1 MMEFWPENQG
11 QAHLYSRFGTV
22 PGRNCTHNY
31 HDRHQA
37 AHYPLYYGEQQD
49 HSRESNYWTVPG
61 SRTGGALHEY
71 SSWTDPEL
79 TASSSSSHFPFILDR
94 HTQHHQDLGDYQ
106 PYEARDR
113 EWTTA
118 QRATRDYERGFLREG
133 WQRRWEPCSPLHYKR
148 EVSAKRSD
156 SSYRELEAWAAR
168 YSHSLPRKRCIE
180 AELRGTSQ
188 GLVGSNRAPEK
199 DSRSGT
205 DAQVATLQHVRQSAN
220 IREPGL
226 WDRGSRQQATNYY
239 LPQGPAPDTSH
250 MMDTKENTGYQRRIF
265 SQPPGYIAPPP
276 YDSPH
281 KSSPVKHQSNTNW
294 EQDGKRQTYWSKPML
309 KNQLVDLQ
317 DKRKEEKEEFAKPDE
332 SKTCTQ
338 LEVLKHQIQEADAQC
353 EHMSSVQHPHE
364 VQTSKLIKETSS
376 QVIEGRKFRL
386 NKKTGGMTIFCLVS
400 RIAAATKSPS
410 FPPFASQTDIQSKE
424 TGEVSKAVRDAN
436 EMNKLADEVDFRAS
450 TLTEQPSASHV
461 EQKEAPTCTGKEMF
475 GDDLLNKVGTDDV
488 ESTGGRQ
495 LGQSEQPASVKF
507 PLWREP
513 SFTSRA
519 ESLST
524 GCLKLNSEEEET
536 DGVQNRHD
544 RGNVSSHPIDIEVR
558 RLDIKEDTEDNEG
571 LLVIDTTCV
580 VVKME
585 LIPSPKKEHVHYLG
599 SIAHDEDRPFNVE
612 TDVSSEVNYQLN
624 QDLTTDQKAQGD
636 PMQRNESPDTN
647 FSSTLLEKEEHKGES
662 EISLT
667 CMLSSPI
674 PERETLEE
682 RAERILGIP
691 LHDTITEQQPKDE
704 TPFLDSCIEE
714 QDEEAEPSPVK
725 EDIHDENK
733 QTPEDT
739 TDKQNSLE
747 VKDAVLLEDSED
759 ATDQANESVED
770 FAGSQEQVSDMP
782 EENDTDSQLAN
793 HVETSTKTEIP
804 MHETPGQEGT
814 RSGQCQ
820 EENQPVVDDQSSHR
834 SDFSDSSLPS
844 PSDLTSP
851 LNNSESNTDD
861 STLNTAAY
869 ITPHPETSSLPPS
882 PLQQMPS
889 PLVPDSFRSSTP
901 HIDYYL
907 SPPPPPLD
915 LTDQTAEAKS
925 TEDEEGE
932 TSHRI
937 EYEVDAK
944 SLTADTTEEVAS
956 QPQHEPDD
964 DEQMEQKLVTS
975 TEQDIDNI
983 LQQKLECVQEQS
995 VVCVKE
1001 SNTAEEQPPDEVSE
1015 DPTGLSVQAF
1025 ETDEETVSQV
1035 EVSLVQQQFD
1045 CGQEEDV
1052 SEDRSL
1058 KNPDGLLADFWEQTR
1073 SNNNATDLQME
1084 MKMLHDTEPSASDG
1098 EVSPLDGHS
1107 LPELP
1112 SPSQESPESDTQFVS
1127 LVDSVC
1133 PSPLNPEA
1141 AADIQQTAS
1150 APLHFDSLQFP
1161 SLSDSPPV
1169 LPPSSTPD
1177 FLPSHKEEL
1186 QYPKSLWDVVNRI
1199 RKHTAPDSENEE
1211 EEVSELWD
1219 PENVGE
1225 DFGCPDEEMVFDE
1238 AEQQE
1243 VELMDHKE
1251 LSGHADEDTL
1261 SCSSTS
1267 SHGSGD
1273 TVIVADEDEVEEMT
1287 LNVVT
1292 GSKTDDENEEFNAVE
1307 EELCCSGD
1315 VKDETIAEEDKD

>member
-11 QAHLYSRFGTV
+11 QSHLYSRFGTV

-49 HSRESNYWTVPG
+49 HSRESSYWTVPG

-94 HTQHHQDLGDYQ
+94 HTQHHQDLGHYQ
-106 PYEARDR
+106 PHESRDR

-118 QRATRDYERGFLREG
+118 QRASRDYERGFLREG
-133 WQRRWEPCSPLHYKR
+133 WQRRWEPCSPVHYKR

-168 YSHSLPRKRCIE
+168 YSHSLPRRRCIE
-180 AELRGTSQ
+180 AELKGTSQ
-188 GLVGSNRAPEK
+188 GLVGSSRAPEK

-205 DAQVATLQHVRQSAN
+205 DAQVAALQHVRQSAN

-239 LPQGPAPDTSH
+239 PPQAPAPDTSH
-250 MMDTKENTGYQRRIF
+250 MLDTKENTGYQRRIF

-281 KSSPVKHQSNTNW
+281 KSSPAMHQSNFNW
-294 EQDGKRQTYWSKPML
+294 EQDGKGQAFWSKPVL
-309 KNQLVDLQ
+309 KNQLADLKE
-317 DKRKEEKEEFAKPDE
+317 KRKEKDEFTKPDE

-353 EHMSSVQHPHE
+353 KRMSSVPPQE
-364 VQTSKLIKETSS
+364 VQTSKIIKETSS

-400 RIAAATKSPS
+400 RIAAATESPS
-410 FPPFASQTDIQSKE
+410 LPPFPSQTDIQSKE

-450 TLTEQPSASHV
+450 TLTEQPSDSHV
-461 EQKEAPTCTGKEMF
+461 EQKEAPTCTGKEML
-475 GDDLLNKVGTDDV
+475 GDVLLNKAGTDDV
-488 ESTGGRQ
+488 DSTGGKQ
-495 LGQSEQPASVKF
+495 LGQSEQPASVKY

-513 SFTSRA
+513 SFSSRT
-519 ESLST
+519 ESSST
-524 GCLKLNSEEEET
+524 GCLKLNSEEEEA

-558 RLDIKEDTEDNEG
+558 RLDIKEDTEDSEG

-585 LIPSPKKEHVHYLG
+585 LIPSPKKEHVHYFD
-599 SIAHDEDRPFNVE
+599 STAHDKDCPFNVQ

-624 QDLTTDQKAQGD
+624 QDLTTDQKAQAD

-647 FSSTLLEKEEHKGES
+647 VSSTLLEKEEHKGES
-662 EISLT
+662 EISFT
-667 CMLSSPI
+667 CMLPSPI

-691 LHDTITEQQPKDE
+691 LHDTITEQQPRDE
-704 TPFLDSCIEE
+704 TPFHDSCAEE
-714 QDEEAEPSPVK
+714 QDEEPSPMK
-725 EDIHDENK
+725 EDIHNENK
-733 QTPEDT
+733 QIPEDT
-739 TDKQNSLE
+739 TEKQNPLE
-747 VKDAVLLEDSED
+747 VEDAVLLEASED
-759 ATDQANESVED
+759 TTDQTNESVQD
-770 FAGSQEQVSDMP
+770 YAGSPEQVSDMP
-782 EENDTDSQLAN
+782 EENDTDSQLEK
-793 HVETSTKTEIP
+793 HIETSIETETL
-804 MHETPGQEGT
+804 MLESAGQEGT
-814 RSGQCQ
+814 RSEQCQ
-820 EENQPVVDDQSSHR
+820 KENQPVVDDRSCHR

-851 LNNSESNTDD
+851 LNSSESNTDD
-861 STLNTAAY
+861 SALNTAAY
-869 ITPHPETSSLPPS
+869 IAPHPETSPLPPS
-882 PLQQMPS
+882 ALPQLPS
-889 PLVPDSFRSSTP
+889 PLVPDSFQSSTP
-901 HIDYYL
+901 HIDHSP
-907 SPPPPPLD
+907 SPPPSPLD

-925 TEDEEGE
+925 TEDEESE
-932 TSHRI
+932 TSHRT
-937 EYEVDAK
+937 EYEVDTE
-944 SLTADTTEEVAS
+944 SLVPDTTEEVAS
-956 QPQHEPDD
+956 QQQHEPND
-964 DEQMEQKLVTS
+964 DEQMEQKLETS
-975 TEQDIDNI
+975 TEQDIEVNI
-983 LQQKLECVQEQS
+983 LQQQLECVQEQGA
-995 VVCVKE
+995 VCVKE
-1001 SNTAEEQPPDEVSE
+1001 SSIAEEQPPEEISE
-1015 DPTGLSVQAF
+1015 DPAGLSVQTF
-1025 ETDEETVSQV
+1025 EIDEENVSQV
-1035 EVSLVQQQFD
+1035 EANFVQQQSD

-1052 SEDRSL
+1052 SEDRAL
-1058 KNPDGLLADFWEQTR
+1058 KNPDWLPAGFWEHTM
-1073 SNNNATDLQME
+1073 SKANATDLQME
-1084 MKMLHDTEPSASDG
+1084 MKMLHDTEPSASDC
-1098 EVSPLDGHS
+1098 EVSSLDGHS
-1107 LPELP
+1107 LLELP
-1112 SPSQESPESDTQFVS
+1112 SPPQESPESDIQFVS

-1141 AADIQQTAS
+1141 AADVQQTAS
-1150 APLHFDSLQFP
+1150 APLHFDSLQFS
-1161 SLSDSPPV
+1161 SLSDSSPV
-1169 LPPSSTPD
+1169 LPPSSAPD
-1177 FLPSHKEEL
+1177 FLPSLKEEL

-1211 EEVSELWD
+1211 EEMSELWD
-1219 PENVGE
+1219 PESTGE

-1243 VELMDHKE
+1243 VKLMYHKE

-1267 SHGSGD
+1267 SHGSED

-1287 LNVVT
+1287 LNVMT
-1292 GSKTDDENEEFNAVE
+1292 ESKTDNENEEFNAVKE
-1307 EELCCSGD
+1307 ESCCSGD
-1315 VKDETIAEEDKD
+1315 VKDETVAEEEKD